1 MSFAVSTH
9 RATPRLLGGGRF
21 EFCLLKDEC
30 LEAGPE
36 LCVLLARED
45 RWEKRRRRAGR
56 VRLLFLQL
64 WGQQGGTGGAW
75 MLPGK
80 ANL

>member
-1 MSFAVSTH
+1 MSFAASTH
-9 RATPRLLGGGRF
+9 RATRRLLGGGRF

-45 RWEKRRRRAGR
+45 RLGKRHRRAGGI
-56 VRLLFLQL
+56 RLAFFCIS
-64 WGQQGGTGGAW
+64 GGSREELVVHGCCQ
-75 MLPGK
+75 
-80 ANL
+80 

>member
-1 MSFAVSTH
+1 MSFAASTH

-45 RWEKRRRRAGR
+45 RWGKRRRRAGR
-56 VRLLFLQL
+56 VRLAFSAAP
-64 WGQQGGTGGAW
+64 GAAGRNW
-75 MLPGK
+75 WCTAAARKG
-80 ANL
+80 